1 MLSHRGSVG
10 KPMPGHN
17 MKILDEAGHALPP
30 GEVGEVYMLPDVG
43 VGTTYRYVGAEP
55 RRRPDGWET
64 LGDMGYMDA
73 DGYLYLTDRRA
84 DMILR
89 GGANIYPAEVEA
101 AIDAHPAV
109 RSRAVIGLPDEELGN
124 RVHAIVD
131 ATSPVTAEALQAFL
145 AERLVTYK
153 IPQSFEFVREPLR
166 DDAGKSRRSALR
178 AARVKAYGRPL
189 LPPCRASSSACAR
202 GGGRTG

>member
-1 MLSHRGSVG
+1 
-10 KPMPGHN
+10 
-17 MKILDEAGHALPP
+17 
-30 GEVGEVYMLPDVG
+30 
-43 VGTTYRYVGAEP
+43 
-55 RRRPDGWET
+55 
-64 LGDMGYMDA
+64 
-73 DGYLYLTDRRA
+73 
-84 DMILR
+84 
-89 GGANIYPAEVEA
+89 VEA

-178 AARVKAYGRPL
+178 AARVKA
-189 LPPCRASSSACAR
+189 
-202 GGGRTG
+202 